1 MKAPYRCYDSPEYR
15 RSNGNCRGAVHR
27 VCVRNVR
34 QRNGESVVD
43 AKISTGRSFN
53 LTGPRLLTLL
63 TVGLSLGALIL
74 DWTAGRMLFLGSSI
88 ALPLLVCSV
97 ITAALGYWAVPLL
110 QALKLGQVIRED
122 GPQTHLQKAGTPT
135 MGGVFFVPVAV
146 VVALV
151 WSGLFMRGQDFIP
164 VLAVSVVTLAY
175 AGIGLLDDWQIVR
188 HRSNKGISPRM
199 KLALQISVGSL
210 FCLWLAWSQPISITT
225 INLPLNLALPLGLLF
240 WPLAV
245 FVLVAESNATNLTD
259 GVDGLAAGTC
269 AIALLGLAALV
280 APTSA
285 GLMVFCACLSGSCLG
300 FVVHNRN
307 PATVFMGDTGSLA
320 LGGALAAVGLLSQNL
335 WGLFIVSVIFCFESV
350 SVIAQ
355 VSYYKATKGPNG
367 IGKRLFKMS
376 PFHNHLE
383 LTGWSETRI
392 VGAFYLTNA
401 VLALLCLAVQ

>member
-1 MKAPYRCYDSPEYR
+1 
-15 RSNGNCRGAVHR
+15 VI
-27 VCVRNVR
+27 
-34 QRNGESVVD
+34 D
-43 AKISTGRSFN
+43 AKFSSGRSFN

-63 TVGLSLGALIL
+63 TVGLCLGGLIL
-74 DWTAGRMLFLGSSI
+74 DWTAGRSLLSDISMT
-88 ALPLLVCSV
+88 LPLMICALV
-97 ITAALGYWAVPLL
+97 TAGLGYWAVPLL
-110 QALKLGQVIRED
+110 QALKMGQIIRED
-122 GPQTHLQKAGTPT
+122 GPQTHLRKAGTPT
-135 MGGVFFVPVAV
+135 MGGLFFVPVAV
-146 VVALV
+146 AVALV
-151 WSGLFMRGQDFIP
+151 WSGLVMRTGDFTS

-188 HRSNKGISPRM
+188 SRSNKGISPRL
-199 KLALQISVGSL
+199 KLALQIGVGSL
-210 FCLWLAWSQPISITT
+210 FCLWLAWTQPASITT
-225 INLPLNLALPLGLLF
+225 ILLPLNLALPLGVLF

-269 AIALLGLAALV
+269 AIALLGLGAII
-280 APTSA
+280 APTSP
-285 GLMVFCACLSGSCLG
+285 GLMIFCACMSGSCLG

-335 WGLFIVSVIFCFESV
+335 WGLFIISGIFFVESL

-355 VSYYKATKGPNG
+355 VGYYKATKGPNG

-383 LTGWSETRI
+383 LSGWSETQI
-392 VGAFYLTNA
+392 VGMFYLTNCF
-401 VLALLCLAVQ
+401 LALVCFAMNIGA